1 MTDEVKDAVDRVQ
14 KFFDGF
20 IPHEKIHN
28 PGPLPR
34 DRSSLD
40 VDDVRTV
47 LQALADAKAE
57 NERLQKDADMLRDCV
72 MEFRNYAMS
81 GKSFNYPLGSLQR
94 IEHALKGTNP

>member
-1 MTDEVKDAVDRVQ
+1 MSEVDDAVKRVED
-14 KFFDGF
+14 FFAGF

-57 NERLQKDADMLRDCV
+57 NDNLLENSER
-72 MEFRNYAMS
+72 S
-81 GKSFNYPLGSLQR
+81 
-94 IEHALKGTNP
+94 